1 MTEMPKTAG
10 QGRNRKF
17 PSRSDG
23 SSVNSADIEPNQTD
37 FRGRAGGDEL
47 PEVDDMYQLPTLF
60 SLITQRYE
68 GETCEGQLH
77 GNGVASFE
85 GGHTYKGVFAK
96 GLMNG
101 PGVFTW
107 ADGLRYEGDF
117 VCNIPMGQGAYTWP
131 NGSSYKGE
139 VYNGIRHGTG
149 SYKCANSGVLYRGQ
163 WDQGKRHGK
172 GEVYYN
178 QGESSWYK
186 GDWVKNSR
194 EGFGERCYPSGNIY
208 SGEWKN
214 SLRHG
219 EGTMRWLKLGEEY
232 VGMWQEGIQHGRG
245 THVWIL
251 RRVDGSQ
258 YSQSNRYTGDFVQG
272 QRHGQGTF
280 FYAGGATY
288 EGEWK
293 NNKKHGEGKFTFK
306 DGHVFEGEFV
316 DDQMKTPSLNGNI
329 APTPLCGV
337 AGSDSDMP
345 LNIECLLDK
354 FPQRKRNTERK
365 QVEFV
370 VMRKDTE
377 LRSIYS
383 FYSRLGY
390 DHSPDNTY
398 LLSHLL
404 LWRLLK
410 DCNIHHH
417 DITLT
422 QIARL
427 IKENSTTQIHSPF
440 TPMPLG
446 GLLRCL
452 VIVAY
457 HIYNRDMASNKYLLA
472 ACLSKLMTDDVLPNA
487 KNVKG
492 FLFGQPDLSV
502 VAMKYTSRCW
512 EVYQAYSAVHAA
524 PSEDQTMTCRHLLWM
539 FKDLRLLDN
548 KLTTVRLLKIITADS
563 RDPNNLLS
571 CLNLEI
577 TFLEFFE
584 VLLCC
589 AEVKCQQVSKSPEES
604 HSLSRSD
611 DEAGDLSEAE
621 DSEKILQTAS
631 SLGQSMA
638 ECSDTAELSP
648 AQDILESQQ
657 EFKTEVNE
665 RHQSAGET
673 RGIEAKQETIHQFF
687 NHFFFPAFEHHQL
700 VTENTT
706 EDKHPSN

>member
-1 MTEMPKTAG
+1 MPKTAG

-77 GNGVASFE
+77 GNGVACFE

-232 VGMWQEGIQHGRG
+232 VGMWQEGIQ
-245 THVWIL
+245 
-251 RRVDGSQ
+251 
-258 YSQSNRYTGDFVQG
+258 
-272 QRHGQGTF
+272 
-280 FYAGGATY
+280 
-288 EGEWK
+288 
-293 NNKKHGEGKFTFK
+293 GKFTFK

-329 APTPLCGV
+329 APTPLCGAGV

-427 IKENSTTQIHSPF
+427 IK
-440 TPMPLG
+440 
-446 GLLRCL
+446 
-452 VIVAY
+452 
-457 HIYNRDMASNKYLLA
+457 
-472 ACLSKLMTDDVLPNA
+472 
-487 KNVKG
+487 G

-539 FKDLRLLDN
+539 FK
-548 KLTTVRLLKIITADS
+548 
-563 RDPNNLLS
+563 
-571 CLNLEI
+571 I